1 MVVKKDN
8 TRERFNK
15 QKLLD
20 GILKACE
27 KRSIPI
33 STLENIINTIER
45 NLRSMG
51 EKEIKASLIGEYV
64 MDSLRALDKVAYI
77 RFASV
82 YRQFD
87 DVENFI
93 LELNTLK
100 KLNNV

>member
-1 MVVKKDN
+1 
-8 TRERFNK
+8 
-15 QKLLD
+15 
-20 GILKACE
+20 
-27 KRSIPI
+27 
-33 STLENIINTIER
+33 
-45 NLRSMG
+45 MG
-51 EKEIKASLIGEYV
+51 EKEIKTSLIGEYV

-100 KLNNV
+100 EVNNV